1 MTLSKINS
9 SGQTNLTWRTRVDA
23 AIEQVNTNT
32 TAIATNATNITSN
45 DTDIATNVTNVAANT
60 TAIATNATNIASND
74 TDIATN
80 ATNIASNDTDIAT
93 NATNIATNVTNI
105 ATNATNIASNDTDIA
120 TNATNIATNATNIAS
135 NDTDIATNATN
146 IASNTSDIN
155 THILK
160 SGVTITITATGNSS
174 SVSAVVSG
182 GITGTYTG
190 TSAVQDAID
199 SIPENL
205 SGNNIAIVVGDSG
218 SGSGQEILV
227 INTIN
232 INNFYGGII
241 TIKSA
246 KTSDNDG
253 TTAATTVRH
262 NTISTTNADNSISG
276 LFSISNNSEVR
287 IQGLNLKQIFST
299 EASSQVINFSSQSLY
314 TVEHCHISMGNTDLN
329 KGTRGIL
336 SWRSSKGFIES
347 VYFDNCR
354 TMIFSHRNSSVD
366 IVSAAWVGTGTQPI
380 YGVSASGG
388 IVLMPHTDQAQPVG
402 TVATNLVS
410 SGGLITAPAG
420 NILT

>member
-1 MTLSKINS
+1 MTLSKITNNNE
-9 SGQTNLTWRTRVDA
+9 TNLTWRTVVDA
-23 AIEQVNTNT
+23 GIDQINANT

-45 DTDIATNVTNVAANT
+45 DTDIATNVTNIAA
-60 TAIATNATNIASND
+60 
-74 TDIATN
+74 
-80 ATNIASNDTDIAT
+80 
-93 NATNIATNVTNI
+93 
-105 ATNATNIASNDTDIA
+105 
-120 TNATNIATNATNIAS
+120 
-135 NDTDIATNATN
+135 
-146 IASNTSDIN
+146 NTSDIN
-155 THILK
+155 TNILK
-160 SGVTITITATGNSS
+160 SGVTITITATGSTSS
-174 SVSAVVSG
+174 DVSAVVSG

-205 SGNNIAIVVGDSG
+205 SGNNIAIVVGDDG
-218 SGSGQEILV
+218 TGSGQEIKV

-232 INNFYGGII
+232 VNNFYGGII

-246 KTSDNDG
+246 KTNDNDG

-262 NTISTTNADNSISG
+262 NTISTTNADLTISS

-287 IQGLNLKQIFST
+287 IQGLNLKQTFST
-299 EASSQVINFSSQSLY
+299 ETSSQVINFSSQSLY
-314 TVEHCHISMGNTDLN
+314 TLEYCHISMGNTDAN
-329 KGTRGIL
+329 KNTRGVL
-336 SWRSSKGFIES
+336 SWRSSRGFIES

-366 IVSAAWVGTGTQPI
+366 LISAAWVGTGTQPV

-388 IVLMPHTDQAQPVG
+388 IVLMPNTDQAQPVG
-402 TVATNLVS
+402 TIATNLVS